1 MRTRLCSPRKG
12 CHEPFDANDVAP
24 APSGTDHVEELVQV
38 CCLAIVFV
46 TEERKLTLSGSVSVP
61 EMPSIPMQSLQS
73 SLA

>member
-46 TEERKLTLSGSVSVP
+46 TEEEADPQRLCFSARDAVNPYAKP
-61 EMPSIPMQSLQS
+61 
-73 SLA
+73 AK